1 MKNNYGANIE
11 RGIIAEVCEG
21 GYKVQS
27 LTRDGIMTPA
37 IPSVSG
43 TAYKAGDRVYFSCL
57 TTDTEQS
64 SRRSDRIAAV
74 RR

>member
-11 RGIIAEVCEG
+11 RGIIVEVCED

-37 IPSVSG
+37 IQSVSG
-43 TAYKAGDRVYFSCL
+43 ASFEAGDRIYFFMFDDGHGMIL
-57 TTDTEQS
+57 
-64 SRRSDRIAAV
+64 AAF
-74 RR
+74 

>member
-37 IPSVSG
+37 IPSGIVA
-43 TAYKAGDRVYFSCL
+43 AYKAGGGGYFFVFDDGHGAIVAAVSPP
-57 TTDTEQS
+57 
-64 SRRSDRIAAV
+64 RRS
-74 RR
+74 

>member
-43 TAYKAGDRVYFSCL
+43 TAYKAGDCVYYFVFDDGHGAIL
-57 TTDTEQS
+57 
-64 SRRSDRIAAV
+64 AAF
-74 RR
+74 

>member
-43 TAYKAGDRVYFSCL
+43 AAYKAGDRVYFLSP
-57 TTDTEQS
+57 
-64 SRRSDRIAAV
+64 
-74 RR
+74 

>member
-43 TAYKAGDRVYFSCL
+43 TAYKAGDRVYFFVFDDGHGANPRGVL
-57 TTDTEQS
+57 TESPQ
-64 SRRSDRIAAV
+64 
-74 RR
+74 